1 MEAVYCLCGQPYDC
15 NKFMIQCDICKDWFH
30 GSCVGLRE
38 YLCNDLDKYHCPRCE
53 PIYGVSLFKLQTNL
67 HRHNYSEP
75 EPENKPVQTG
85 TAVFIKELKSRHFPS
100 ADGIVLRLHGHQ
112 LTIPYLTQHG
122 FDVPIIIEEKEGLE
136 MLLPPENFTVQ
147 DVENYIGPD
156 REVDVID
163 VTRQTD
169 IRMKLNEFVEYY
181 LSPPE
186 QRSKILNVISLEFSH
201 TGLSQ
206 MVDAPYIARKLDWV
220 NFVWPSDLP
229 DDTEFRKPEVQ
240 KYCLMGVEN
249 SYTDFHVDFGGSS
262 VWYHIL
268 RGQKIFY
275 LIRPTQA
282 NLSLYQRWM
291 NSSTQSETFFGD
303 QVDMCYKCVMK
314 EGETMLIPTGWI
326 HAVLTPVDSL
336 VFGGNFLHSLNISM
350 QLQIYEI
357 EKKIHTPEKFQ
368 FPAFET
374 TNWYAA
380 RSIVNDLRE
389 MNSMG
394 LKCPLTL
401 LHGVK
406 ALIITLKQWNQ
417 DKDINKIRREE
428 IPISI
433 QSQKLLKDL
442 SKEVRHAE
450 RFLNSLNPPKPERES
465 KRKKKKPINKDF
477 VDFSQ
482 AQSMEE
488 PVIIKEP
495 LKLTLKAFSKNTAPI
510 APHPPLKLTLPK
522 PATYP
527 YSTNAISAKINSS
540 TEVDSAV
547 LSENKLIRR
556 SIDNHVKLKE
566 EEDDIKLSVFGE
578 QTTGFLKS
586 GTVVRFKL
594 GAKDSS
600 RQTSDSV
607 YDFHD
612 ESDNDS
618 LIIDELPKKQRH
630 ALESFSSLKLPSLYL
645 NGRSEPNSELDV
657 AGEVD
662 VVSDAPKNGIEELLK
677 ASGYADRGEHNPRL
691 EDIDSGRASPSTREA
706 IAGVSFHNSFR
717 NRNISNARS
726 IKKIQFSDDYGE
738 NIDKVHQDEDYIYP
752 ALDGS
757 DDEDLIFKPR
767 GKRKLD
773 EAWNPKAR
781 VGPLVP
787 KTDRPTREGTK
798 KQAVEKGL
806 EAAAAKRAGL
816 PSPKRLYNRKK
827 PKLPSEPQASTS
839 PMKKVDVKFRK
850 PKKGMA
856 TAKQRLGKILKIH
869 KMKF

>member
-1 MEAVYCLCGQPYDC
+1 
-15 NKFMIQCDICKDWFH
+15 
-30 GSCVGLRE
+30 
-38 YLCNDLDKYHCPRCE
+38 
-53 PIYGVSLFKLQTNL
+53 
-67 HRHNYSEP
+67 
-75 EPENKPVQTG
+75 
-85 TAVFIKELKSRHFPS
+85 
-100 ADGIVLRLHGHQ
+100 
-112 LTIPYLTQHG
+112 
-122 FDVPIIIEEKEGLE
+122 
-136 MLLPPENFTVQ
+136 
-147 DVENYIGPD
+147 
-156 REVDVID
+156 
-163 VTRQTD
+163 
-169 IRMKLNEFVEYY
+169 
-181 LSPPE
+181 
-186 QRSKILNVISLEFSH
+186 
-201 TGLSQ
+201 

-220 NFVWPSDLP
+220 NYVWPNDLP
-229 DDTEFRKPEVQ
+229 DDTEFKKPEVQ
-240 KYCLMGVEN
+240 KYCLMGVEG
-249 SYTDFHVDFGGSS
+249 SYTDFHIDFGGSS

-336 VFGGNFLHSLNISM
+336 VFGGNFLHSLNITM

-357 EKKIHTPEKFQ
+357 EKKIHTPEKFR

-380 RSIVNDLRE
+380 RSIANDLRE
-389 MNSMG
+389 MNNVG

-406 ALIITLKQWNQ
+406 ALIMTLKQWNQ
-417 DKDINKIRREE
+417 DKDTNKVRREE
-428 IPISI
+428 IPASI

-442 SKEVRHAE
+442 SKEIRHAE
-450 RFLNSLNPPKPERES
+450 RYLNSLNPPKPERES
-465 KRKKKKPINKDF
+465 KRKKRKPINKDF

-482 AQSMEE
+482 PEDLEE
-488 PVIIKEP
+488 PILLKEP
-495 LKLTLKAFSKNTAPI
+495 LKLTLKAVNKNPATTAPR
-510 APHPPLKLTLPK
+510 PPLKLTLPK

-527 YSTNAISAKINSS
+527 YSTNAYAARISDSS
-540 TEVDSAV
+540 DMSSGV

-556 SIDNHVKLKE
+556 PIDNHVKLKE
-566 EEDDIKLSVFGE
+566 EEDDTKLPVFGE
-578 QTTGFLKS
+578 QTADFLKS
-586 GTVVRFKL
+586 GAVMRLKL
-594 GAKDSS
+594 GARESS

-607 YDFHD
+607 YDFRD
-612 ESDNDS
+612 ESDDDS
-618 LIIDELPKKQRH
+618 LMIDELPKKRRH
-630 ALESFSSLKLPSLYL
+630 TLESFSSLKLPSFCL
-645 NGRSEPNSELDV
+645 NGKTEPSSELDV

-677 ASGYADRGEHNPRL
+677 ASGYADRGEHNSRL

-706 IAGVSFHNSFR
+706 IAGMLS
-717 NRNISNARS
+717 ISRAFMPDHGSSKEEMASPRLRR
-726 IKKIQFSDDYGE
+726 KKIQFSDDYGE

-767 GKRKLD
+767 GKRKMD